1 MKMVFF
7 TRYRIKA
14 GKPARDNM
22 KGTTPPPD
30 EIPPLPAGQ
39 TPAWYGR
46 ALIALG
52 GPASQAGW
60 ILLAMGSAFLWTTSL
75 QSEIR
80 YLFQEK
86 FTDWQ
91 VVAGVVLQAEATG
104 FRQAGKDIWRYRHS
118 FALDDGHRYRGNSY
132 SVGPKFDAGQV
143 AYIKYDPG
151 LPQNNYIVGL
161 RRSRHRAAVNLL
173 LLFPLAGLLL
183 VGLTL
188 PRNLRNLQ
196 LVSKGVFAK
205 GKLESKV
212 LTSNAL
218 RAGARVLPVYKYS
231 FFFDVQQVIY
241 YATCHTHEGWRVEDE
256 REESILYLPSNPT
269 VNAVYD
275 AIPNAPPLEQ
285 DGRPGDPPV
294 KKAWLLLF
302 PAFVFWLNLLF
313 ACLSF

>member
-1 MKMVFF
+1 MEDT
-7 TRYRIKA
+7 TRSPNEISPLSA
-14 GKPARDNM
+14 GKA
-22 KGTTPPPD
+22 
-30 EIPPLPAGQ
+30 
-39 TPAWYGR
+39 PAWYGQ

-60 ILLAMGSAFLWTTSL
+60 ILLAIGSVFLWTTAL
-75 QSEIR
+75 KSEIR

-91 VVAGVVLQAEATG
+91 VVAGVVLQAKATG
-104 FRQAGKDIWRYRHS
+104 ARQSGKDIWYYRHS
-118 FALDDGHRYRGNSY
+118 FALDDGYRYRGNSY

-143 AYIKYDPG
+143 VYIKYVPEQPED
-151 LPQNNYIVGL
+151 NYIVGL
-161 RRSRHRAAVNLL
+161 RRSKHSAAVNLL

-196 LVSKGVFAK
+196 LVRKGVFTK
-205 GKLESKV
+205 GKLENKE
-212 LTSNAL
+212 LTSNAF
-218 RAGARVLPVYKYS
+218 RTGARILPVYRYS
-231 FFFDVQQVIY
+231 FFFDVQQVLY
-241 YATCHTHEGWRVEDE
+241 YAVCHTHEGWRVEDDS
-256 REESILYLPSNPT
+256 EEPVLYLPANPM

-275 AIPNAPPLEQ
+275 AIPHAPPLGP
-285 DGRPGDPPV
+285 DGQPGVPSA

-313 ACLSF
+313 ICLSF